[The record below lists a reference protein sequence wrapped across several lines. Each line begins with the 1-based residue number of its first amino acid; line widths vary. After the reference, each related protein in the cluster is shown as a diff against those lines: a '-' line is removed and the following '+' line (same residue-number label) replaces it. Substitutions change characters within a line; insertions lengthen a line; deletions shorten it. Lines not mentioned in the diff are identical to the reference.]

1 MGKGSLR
8 NKPCWCNSGLKH
20 KACNFNR
27 EEMAPPTLQDK
38 LQNTRRIFG
47 KKYCIHPNA
56 GAECKG
62 DIIKAHTVQRSGG
75 LTRIARQGHVYTL
88 DPGDAEFV
96 KTGRLSP
103 RLIGVNSAST
113 FTGFC
118 NYHDTK
124 TFAPIENHPFEGH
137 EQQVF
142 LLGYR
147 ALCRELFMKRSMV
160 EHLASVRH
168 FDAGADIAKQIW
180 WQDFVS
186 TIERGEK
193 SSLRHLEQYKLSSY
207 DRCLI
212 NDNYSDVHYYVVR
225 IGITPDFLCS
235 GTVFPD
241 YDFYGHRLQTLTDL
255 DEVPQLITFS
265 IIATDNGGAAI
276 FSWVGPTQAG
286 QDLIKSFDSL
296 TNDEICHA
304 IARFSFEYVEN
315 IFISPDWWENLSD
328 QVQHKL
334 VIRLMTEM
342 RPDIKRVSS
351 CLKDDGVR
359 ITARTVVGRSTNISL
374 QG

>member
-8 NKPCWCNSGLKH
+8 NKPCWCNSGLKY
-20 KACNFNR
+20 KACHFNR
-27 EEMAPPTLQDK
+27 EEMSPPTLQDK

-47 KKYCIHPNA
+47 KKYCLHPNA
-56 GAECKG
+56 GTECKG

-88 DPGDAEFV
+88 DPGDAELV
-96 KTGRLSP
+96 KTGMLSA

-124 TFAPIENHPFEGH
+124 TFAHIENRPFEGD
-137 EQQVF
+137 EQQAF

-147 ALCRELFMKRSMV
+147 ALCRELFMKQSAV
-160 EHLASVRH
+160 EHLASIRH
-168 FDAGADIAKQIW
+168 FDAGADIAKQFW

-186 TIERGEK
+186 ILERGEQ
-193 SSLRHLEQYKLSSY
+193 SSLRHTEQYKLSTY
-207 DRCLI
+207 DPCLV
-212 NDNYSDVHYYVVR
+212 NDNYSDVHYYIVR
-225 IGITPDFLCS
+225 FVTAPNFLCS
-235 GTVFPD
+235 GCIFPD
-241 YDFYGHRLQTLTDL
+241 YDFSGQRLQTLTDL
-255 DEVPQLITFS
+255 DVTPQMITFS
-265 IIATDNGGAAI
+265 LIATEDGGAAI

-286 QDLIKSFDSL
+286 KDLIKSFDSL
-296 TNDEICHA
+296 RDDEICHA

-315 IFISPDWWENLSD
+315 IFISPDWWENLSG
-328 QVQHKL
+328 QIQHKL
-334 VIRLMTEM
+334 AMRLMTEM

-359 ITARTVVGRSTNISL
+359 ITAWPVVGRSTNISL
-374 QG
+374 RG